1 MKKSLSFLILSSFAL
16 GLEPSAFNAGGSEPL
31 KSKDQIIEERLFNL
45 STRLKTLEESQEGLK
60 SIFEGQMKRTQ
71 ENSIRVDQVF
81 NESNATIS
89 KVTEHVDSN
98 FALQNE
104 NLDKMKESILAL
116 GALVEKNNQQ
126 LKEEIANIKAELE
139 TLKEAKNTTKQVAKQ
154 EQNKKEDLEAKIAKM
169 EPAKAY
175 AEGEKLFLEG
185 KHNEASPYFK
195 YTIEKLYKPAKSN
208 YLMGEIAFLNK
219 QYEDAIFYYKTSA
232 TRYDKADYMP
242 NLMLNSAKSFQ
253 ALGQTENAKNF
264 IDTLIALYP
273 DSKEAKE
280 AKKLLN

>member
-1 MKKSLSFLILSSFAL
+1 MKKTLSFLILTSFAL
-16 GLEPSAFNAGGSEPL
+16 LAEPSAFNAGGNEPP
-31 KSKDQIIEERLFNL
+31 KTKEQIAEERLFNL
-45 STRLKTLEESQEGLK
+45 STRLKALEESQEGLK
-60 SIFEGQMKRTQ
+60 SIFEGQMRRTQ
-71 ENSIRVDQVF
+71 ENSIRVNQVF

-104 NLDKMKESILAL
+104 NLEKMKESILAL

-126 LKEEIANIKAELE
+126 LKEEIANIKEELE
-139 TLKEAKNTTKQVAKQ
+139 ALKEAKNSSKA
-154 EQNKKEDLEAKIAKM
+154 ENKKEAKEEKIEVKVSKM
-169 EPAKAY
+169 EPSKAY
-175 AEGEKLFLEG
+175 LEGEKLFAEG
-185 KHNEASPYFK
+185 KYNEASIYFK

-208 YLMGEIAFLNK
+208 YLMGEIAFFNK

-253 ALGQTENAKNF
+253 SLGQTENAKNF
-264 IDTLIALYP
+264 LDTLIALYP